1 MSLCIIKIVLF
12 PAVYYRVYTADGAI
26 MSENKMADSSDSS
39 LGRVNTVLFAP
50 PHTVSSIK
58 RCLCHLEN
66 IGDYENTCLFIA
78 ASCRSAMDNTDK
90 VSILSHSGPGAIP
103 QEPMAL
109 VVKLPN
115 PERLFY
121 NGKVVR
127 GSSAYDAE
135 SIEPRFR
142 AYSLT

>member
-1 MSLCIIKIVLF
+1 MLF
-12 PAVYYRVYTADGAI
+12 PTVYYRVYTADGAI
-26 MSENKMADSSDSS
+26 MPENKMVDSSDAS
-39 LGRVNTVLFAP
+39 LCRVDTVLFAP

-66 IGDYENTCLFIA
+66 IGDYENTGLFIA

-121 NGKVVR
+121 DGKSVR
-127 GSSAYDAE
+127 GSSSYDTD
-135 SIEPRFR
+135 SVEPRYR
-142 AYSLT
+142 AYSLMHLE